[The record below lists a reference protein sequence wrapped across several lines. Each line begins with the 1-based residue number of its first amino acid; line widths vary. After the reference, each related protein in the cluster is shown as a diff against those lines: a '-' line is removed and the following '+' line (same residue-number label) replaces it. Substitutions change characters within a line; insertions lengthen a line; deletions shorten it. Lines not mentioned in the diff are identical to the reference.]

1 MVGPQAERKI
11 EQSAGKD
18 YRKQREMSE
27 EPLSCKL

>member
-18 YRKQREMSE
+18 YRKQLDMSE
-27 EPLSCKL
+27 KSLSCKL